1 MIQYKESELLLRF
14 QTHNKENSKRF
25 RKTLNSL
32 AKSKNLQLSS
42 ISLPIERKK
51 FTILKSPHVNKKA
64 KEQYEIRFFN
74 VNTNIESFKFIKK
87 LNIFDFRYNKD
98 LIFSVSGTPLMNFIL
113 RDYFK
118 NNIF

>member
-25 RKTLNSL
+25 KKTLNSL

-51 FTILKSPHVNKKA
+51 FTVLKSPHVNKKA
-64 KEQYEIRFFN
+64 KEQYEIRFYNSLIVIKGNFLEKELMQSIHAFMSSDLL
-74 VNTNIESFKFIKK
+74 VKISFRSN
-87 LNIFDFRYNKD
+87 LCSN
-98 LIFSVSGTPLMNFIL
+98 
-113 RDYFK
+113 
-118 NNIF
+118 